1 MRNGIWSHLVT
12 MPRMR
17 LTGKA
22 PIELSW
28 FMVLIITEN
37 MGESL
42 FHVSSALLYAALQSN
57 FIF

>member
-1 MRNGIWSHLVT
+1 

-22 PIELSW
+22 PVELSL

-42 FHVSSALLYAALQSN
+42 LHVSSALLYAALQSN